1 MDLLILKE
9 VVQKMAGVD
18 AAEDLTMDQLN
29 AMGGGEL
36 LKAEVN
42 IFFAFDLLFLLFK
55 YVFPGSLVF
64 IGLHFSLG
72 KLFWTSLLRRIFIF

>member
-36 LKAEVN
+36 LKAEVIYIWN
-42 IFFAFDLLFLLFK
+42 LAEIIFNNPHGIILPYLKNSFLKF
-55 YVFPGSLVF
+55 Y
-64 IGLHFSLG
+64 
-72 KLFWTSLLRRIFIF
+72 SLLH